1 MDLFELTK
9 SLVNMASVTGHEKAC
24 AEFVKGHLAH
34 LGFQPEMMPVS
45 RDRSNVFA
53 TWGKPD
59 VVLSTHMDTVP
70 PFFPAHE
77 DAEHIYGRGSCDAK
91 GILAAQVTAAERLK
105 NDGVEDFALLFL
117 VGEETVSDGAREAN
131 LHPRGSRYIING
143 EPTENKLVI
152 GSKGN
157 LRFDVR
163 ARGKMAHSAYPQ
175 LGVNAID
182 KLLDVLEEIRKIS
195 LPVSPVLGA
204 STMNIGV
211 ITGGRAANV
220 IPDEAVAQ
228 ILIRIVENSDPLR
241 RKITEIIG
249 DRCELVIV
257 RDTPVLL
264 MEKLDGYETDVVAFT
279 TDLPSLTNWGRPLLL
294 GPGSISAAHTERE
307 CVRKSDL
314 TAAADLYYRLVCDLK
329 KRNAVSSQ

>member
-1 MDLFELTK
+1 MELFELTK

-24 AEFVKGHLAH
+24 AEFVKGYLVQ
-34 LGFQPEMMPVS
+34 LGFKAELMPVS
-45 RDRSNVFA
+45 RDRSNVYA

-70 PFFPAHE
+70 PFFPAHD
-77 DAEHIYGRGSCDAK
+77 DADHIYGRGSCDAK

-105 NDGVEDFALLFL
+105 NDGVQDFALLFL

-131 LHPRGSRYIING
+131 LNPVGSRYIING

-157 LRFDVR
+157 LRFDIK
-163 ARGKMAHSAYPQ
+163 AHGKMAHSAYPH

-182 KLLDVLEEIRKIS
+182 KLLDVLEDVRKVS

-220 IPDEAVAQ
+220 IPDEAVVQ

-241 RKITEIIG
+241 KTITEIVG

-264 MEKLDGYETDVVAFT
+264 MEKLEGYETDVVAFT

-294 GPGSISAAHTERE
+294 GPGSITTAHTERE

-314 TAAADLYYRLVCDLK
+314 VAAADLYYRLVRDLK
-329 KRNAVSSQ
+329 SRN

>member
-1 MDLFELTK
+1 MELFELTK
-9 SLVNMASVTGHEKAC
+9 NLVNMASVTGHEKAC
-24 AEFVKGHLAH
+24 AEFVKGYLVQ
-34 LGFQPEMMPVS
+34 LGFQAELMPVS

-77 DAEHIYGRGSCDAK
+77 DADHIYGRGSCDAK

-105 NDGVEDFALLFL
+105 KDGVEDFALLFL

-143 EPTENKLVI
+143 EPTDNKLVI

-157 LRFDVR
+157 LRVDIR
-163 ARGKMAHSAYPQ
+163 ARGKMAHSAYPH

-182 KLLDVLEEIRKIS
+182 KLLDVLADVRKIS
-195 LPVSPVLGA
+195 LPVSPELGP

-220 IPDEAVAQ
+220 VPDEAVAQ
-228 ILIRIVENSDPLR
+228 ILIRIVEDSAPLR
-241 RKITEIIG
+241 REITEIVG
-249 DRCELVIV
+249 DRCELTIV

-264 MEKLDGYETDVVAFT
+264 MERLDGYETDVVAFT

-294 GPGSISAAHTERE
+294 GPGSISTAHTERE
-307 CVRKSDL
+307 FVRKADL
-314 TAAADLYYRLVCDLK
+314 AAAADLYYRLVRDLK
-329 KRNAVSSQ
+329 SRD